1 MLIAYSVSLDLV
13 RALRPIVSLIEE
25 HDRDEAKQLIS
36 SASSIVRNLAE
47 GNRRRGGDRMRFFSY
62 AEGSASEVR
71 GSVELAIGW
80 GWIADG
86 GEALAIVD
94 RLMGLIWGLTH
105 RRDKPSDQS
114 RA

>member
-1 MLIAYSVSLDLV
+1 MFIAYSVSLDLV
-13 RALRPIVSLIEE
+13 RALRPIVSVIEQ

-47 GNRRRGGDRMRFFSY
+47 GNRRRGGDRTRFFSY

-71 GSVELAIGW
+71 GSVELALGW
-80 GWIADG
+80 GWIN
-86 GEALAIVD
+86 EAPEVLALVD

-105 RRDKPSDQS
+105 RRRVS
-114 RA
+114 